1 MIGRTHDNP
10 THNIMHDTMT
20 VNAIETY
27 ELTRYFDKRVA
38 VDRLTLAVPAGSV
51 FGFLGPNGAGKT
63 TTVRML
69 SALIDPT
76 YGGARVAGYE
86 LGRGNKENRRRV
98 GILTEFP
105 GLYIRLSA
113 LENLVFFGGLAGLS
127 RKRVMPLAEKYLRM
141 LDLWDRR
148 DDPVSAYSKGM
159 RQRLAICRALL
170 HEPDLVFLDEPTS
183 GLDPDAAYVVR
194 EVIKSLRAEGRTVF
208 MSTHNMPEA
217 EALCDYVGIFA
228 TKLLRVGSLYEL
240 RGGRYGLGTVVKV
253 RGDVHRWLPVAQRMD
268 FVRDVQAV
276 PGPNGTHPPEWGELA
291 VRLDAP
297 DEHTPALVQGLAAAG
312 APILYVGPIA
322 NTLESIYIELLGHS
336 ADAEE
341 VISGREHAGSAIPSI
356 G

>member
-1 MIGRTHDNP
+1 MPRAWRSMQLPPIHIRQQNQSM
-10 THNIMHDTMT
+10 NL
-20 VNAIETY
+20 NAIETY
-27 ELTRYFDKRVA
+27 ELTRLFDKRVA
-38 VDRLTLAVPAGSV
+38 VDRLTLAVPVGSV

-86 LGRGNKENRRRV
+86 LGRENMEIRRRV

-183 GLDPDAAYVVR
+183 
-194 EVIKSLRAEGRTVF
+194 
-208 MSTHNMPEA
+208 
-217 EALCDYVGIFA
+217 
-228 TKLLRVGSLYEL
+228 
-240 RGGRYGLGTVVKV
+240 
-253 RGDVHRWLPVAQRMD
+253 
-268 FVRDVQAV
+268 
-276 PGPNGTHPPEWGELA
+276 
-291 VRLDAP
+291 
-297 DEHTPALVQGLAAAG
+297 
-312 APILYVGPIA
+312 
-322 NTLESIYIELLGHS
+322 
-336 ADAEE
+336 
-341 VISGREHAGSAIPSI
+341 
-356 G
+356 

>member
-1 MIGRTHDNP
+1 MN
-10 THNIMHDTMT
+10 

-27 ELTRYFDKRVA
+27 DLTRVFDERVA
-38 VDRLTLAVPAGSV
+38 VERLTLAVPSGTV

-76 YGGARVAGYE
+76 YGAARVAGYE
-86 LGRGNKENRRRV
+86 LGRENMQIRRRV

-113 LENLVFFGGLAGLS
+113 LENLLFFAGLSGLS
-127 RKRVMPLAEKYLRM
+127 RKRALPFAEKYLRM
-141 LDLWDRR
+141 LELWDRR
-148 DDPVSAYSKGM
+148 NDPVSAYSKGM

-170 HEPDLVFLDEPTS
+170 HQPEVVFMDEPTS
-183 GLDPDAAYVVR
+183 GLDPDAARVVR
-194 EVIKSLRAEGRTVF
+194 EVIKELRGEGRTVF

-217 EALCDYVGIFA
+217 EVLCDYVGIFA
-228 TKLLRVGSLYEL
+228 TRLLRVGSLQEL
-240 RGGRYGLGTVVKV
+240 RGGRYGLGTVVRV
-253 RGDVHRWLPVAQRMD
+253 RGDVQRWVPVAEGMG
-268 FVRDVQAV
+268 FVRGVQAM

-291 VRLDAP
+291 VRLDVP
-297 DEHTPALVQGLAAAG
+297 DESTPALVQGLAAAG

-322 NTLESIYIELLGHS
+322 NTLESIYLELLGHNE
-336 ADAEE
+336 DTEE
-341 VISGREHAGSAIPSI
+341 VITGREHEGSAIPAI